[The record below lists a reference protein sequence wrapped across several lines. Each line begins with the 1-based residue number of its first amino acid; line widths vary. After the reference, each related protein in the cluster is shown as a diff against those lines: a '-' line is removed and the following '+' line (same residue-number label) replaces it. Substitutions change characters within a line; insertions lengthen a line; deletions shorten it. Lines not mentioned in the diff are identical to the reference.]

1 MHHYNITHR
10 LTAFQPLLYNQ
21 GMNASKTI
29 FLGMASM
36 IQALSISIIF
46 LVLSLYPSGRAL
58 ANSSPQDDLPTPAE
72 VIEVI
77 NELRENQ
84 GLNTL
89 SVHPALMQVAQIE
102 ADGIASGSNGHWRP
116 PGLTLGQWLISLGY
130 PLSGD
135 LTQDGYRSENWIT
148 ASTAKDAIEAWK
160 GDAEHINTMLSPNR
174 SDIGVGIAK
183 SDQIY
188 IVLVTA
194 LQTASGKMQSN
205 ASLILTQAASSPGE
219 SKGFMPFQY
228 INPVIVATAR
238 PNGDVVH
245 KVQYGQSLW
254 SIAVAYYTTVDQ
266 LRAWNNLGED
276 ITVYEN
282 QFLLVQRN
290 ATQPPP
296 ATNTAAV
303 TPSISVLTGT
313 LSPPIAQLTSMPIM
327 AMQSSPTMTMQPLT
341 VALGEKDP
349 TGTVPMG
356 WRIVIIAALV
366 GLGGF
371 MSLFVIQKAK

>member
-1 MHHYNITHR
+1 MNHYNITHR
-10 LTAFQPLLYNQ
+10 LTAFRLLLYNHF
-21 GMNASKTI
+21 MKLDKPHSSSAASIT
-29 FLGMASM
+29 S
-36 IQALSISIIF
+36 ALSITLIF
-46 LVLSLYPSGRAL
+46 LVISLCPSGKAL

-72 VIEVI
+72 VIEAV
-77 NELRENQ
+77 NELRENR
-84 GLNTL
+84 GLYAL
-89 SVHPALMQVAQIE
+89 SVHPALMKVAQIE

-148 ASTAKDAIEAWK
+148 AGNAKGAINAWK
-160 GDAEHINTMLSPNR
+160 GDAEHLNTMLSPDR
-174 SDIGVGIAK
+174 SDIGVGIAV
-183 SDQIY
+183 SGDQVY

-205 ASLILTQAASSPGE
+205 AYLILTQASSSTGE

-228 INPVIVATAR
+228 IKPVVMSTAR
-238 PNGDVVH
+238 PDGDVFH

-254 SIAVAYYTTVDQ
+254 SIAIAYHTTIDQ

-276 ITVYEN
+276 VTVYEN
-282 QFLLVQRN
+282 QYLLVQRS

-296 ATNTAAV
+296 VTSTAIPSIPV
-303 TPSISVLTGT
+303 PTDTPSPLTT
-313 LSPPIAQLTSMPIM
+313 RLTASPTVAIQPSPVM
-327 AMQSSPTMTMQPLT
+327 AMQSAPTIVGENQP
-341 VALGEKDP
+341 AGA
-349 TGTVPMG
+349 VPVGM
-356 WRIVIIAALV
+356 RIGIMAALV
-366 GLGGF
+366 VLGGL